1 MGEEVGVYIIM
12 SMSQRTECGTFPQA
26 ARLGL
31 SEPPEGAYVAF
42 VQPWLIMH
50 LDSQVHLQVFILYDW
65 TAVDYTL
72 SSPTMNRTA
81 PPLHHV
87 TLKQQS

>member
-50 LDSQVHLQVFILYDW
+50 LDSQVHL
-65 TAVDYTL
+65 
-72 SSPTMNRTA
+72 
-81 PPLHHV
+81 
-87 TLKQQS
+87 